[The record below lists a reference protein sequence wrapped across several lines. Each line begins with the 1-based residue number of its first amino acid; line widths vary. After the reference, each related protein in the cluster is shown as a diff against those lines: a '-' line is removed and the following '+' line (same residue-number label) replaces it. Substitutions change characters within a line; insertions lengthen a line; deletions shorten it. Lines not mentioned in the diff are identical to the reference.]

1 MANADTIIH
10 TCSQFR
16 ITIYS
21 YLNVFGLGEESGI
34 VGENLCRPR
43 KNAQTWFEPRT
54 FLMWGT
60 SANHWLTMLHC
71 VLWALRLAYKKLLI
85 ENKQTN
91 KPFPCVCLWNILSVW
106 CVENHSRSCVY
117 FVSSWCF
124 ANWIHQLMKVPMLF
138 VIAHSP
144 FFKLKT
150 EDGAHVLFL
159 LIYDDCRYLINWIRK
174 TCSCE
179 WHH

>member
-91 KPFPCVCLWNILSVW
+91 KQTNPISACGTFCQCDVW
-106 CVENHSRSCVY
+106 KTTQGH
-117 FVSSWCF
+117 VSTLLVHD
-124 ANWIHQLMKVPMLF
+124 ALL
-138 VIAHSP
+138 
-144 FFKLKT
+144 T
-150 EDGAHVLFL
+150 EF
-159 LIYDDCRYLINWIRK
+159 
-174 TCSCE
+174 TS
-179 WHH
+179 